1 MKINYTFAALLTA
14 LFLFTGCD
22 SKSEIDQNL
31 IANTKNNTPY
41 VKKFVSKTFKLI
53 TTDGKIIELTSTE
66 EGLDFKDYKGK
77 KAILLD
83 FFATWCPPCI
93 KGLPV
98 LKELREKYKDDFEIV
113 SVLFEKEE
121 DKPTSEIIE
130 FIEKYGITYPITV
143 GEENFKLAKDLDD
156 VQRIPELFLFSK
168 DGEFVKKFLGETD
181 LETYEKYLKMAIG
194 KK

>member
-1 MKINYTFAALLTA
+1 MKITYFFATLLTA

-22 SKSEIDQNL
+22 SKSEIDESL

-41 VKKFVSKTFKLI
+41 VKKFVSKTFKLT

-93 KGLPV
+93 KGIPI

>member
-1 MKINYTFAALLTA
+1 MA

-22 SKSEIDQNL
+22 SKDIDESL
-31 IANTKNNTPY
+31 IANAKNNTPY
-41 VKKFVSKTFKLI
+41 EEKFVSRTFKL
-53 TTDGKIIELTSTE
+53 TTTNGKIIELTSTE
-66 EGLDFKDYKGK
+66 KGLDFKDYKGE
-77 KAILLD
+77 KAILVD
-83 FFATWCPPCI
+83 VFATWCPPCI
-93 KGLPV
+93 EGIPV

-121 DKPTSEIIE
+121 DKPTSEVIE
-130 FIEKYGITYPITV
+130 FIKKYNITYPVTV

-168 DGEFVKKFLGETD
+168 DGEFVKKFLGESD
-181 LETYEKYLKMAIG
+181 LETYEEYVKIAIG

>member
-1 MKINYTFAALLTA
+1 MKIKYIISSIIMA

-22 SKSEIDQNL
+22 SKDIDESL
-31 IANTKNNTPY
+31 IANAKNNTPY
-41 VKKFVSKTFKLI
+41 EEKFVSRTFKL
-53 TTDGKIIELTSTE
+53 TTTNGKIIELTSTE
-66 EGLDFKDYKGK
+66 KGLDFKDYKGE
-77 KAILLD
+77 KAILVD
-83 FFATWCPPCI
+83 VFATWCPPCI
-93 KGLPV
+93 EAIPV

-121 DKPTSEIIE
+121 DKPTSEVIE
-130 FIEKYGITYPITV
+130 FIKKYNITYPVTV

-168 DGEFVKKFLGETD
+168 DGEFVKKFLGESD
-181 LETYEKYLKMAIG
+181 LETYEEYVKIAIG